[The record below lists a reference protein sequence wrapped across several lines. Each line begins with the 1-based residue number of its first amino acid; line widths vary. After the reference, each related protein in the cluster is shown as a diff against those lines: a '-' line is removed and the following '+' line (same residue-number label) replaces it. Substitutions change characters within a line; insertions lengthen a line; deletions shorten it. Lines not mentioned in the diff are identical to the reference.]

1 MNSDSEE
8 EGEGERTTW
17 RGGDG
22 WLEEEDLKL
31 VVETT
36 VELAGVAAAGRGRTE
51 NLQQEEGGRLVFWL
65 TLDLIFSSLKP

>member
-1 MNSDSEE
+1 VNSDSEE

-31 VVETT
+31 VVETA
-36 VELAGVAAAGRGRTE
+36 VELAGAAATGRGRKEE
-51 NLQQEEGGRLVFWL
+51 NLQQEEGGRLVF
-65 TLDLIFSSLKP
+65 